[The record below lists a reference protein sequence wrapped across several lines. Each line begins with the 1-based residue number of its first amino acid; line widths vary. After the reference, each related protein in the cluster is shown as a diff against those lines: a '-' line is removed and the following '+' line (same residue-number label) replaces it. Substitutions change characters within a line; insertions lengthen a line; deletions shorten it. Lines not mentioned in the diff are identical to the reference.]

1 METHVSGYGLL
12 SRYRSELMGLAML
25 WVMLFHA
32 YRLRFGVPPL
42 DGFKAAGFAGVD
54 IFLLLSGMGLYV
66 SLSRT
71 LLGGRLSV
79 YYGRRVSRIL
89 PAYWLV
95 MGPYSLWLR
104 VHGRV
109 SLTTA
114 AWSLST
120 LHYWFHIPG
129 AFNWYVP
136 ALLAFY
142 LLSPLFF
149 QMFRRCR
156 YPLALAAL
164 PVSYGLYRLSIPL
177 GLNYTEDFLY
187 RLPTFALGCFAGRC
201 VTEQRP
207 LTRRHAAVWTLL
219 AACGVLLL
227 TLLYAR
233 VLYINLCY
241 IMISL
246 LMPLCLLLGWLL
258 NRLRGGRLRSFLRL
272 LGENSLEI
280 YLLNVVFTREFDT
293 LAPLLDRGP
302 GHLFYYLSGWAL
314 NILLALALHHWIEAA
329 RTRLTALR
337 QPLLKP

>member
-1 METHVSGYGLL
+1 M
-12 SRYRSELMGLAML
+12 
-25 WVMLFHA
+25 
-32 YRLRFGVPPL
+32 
-42 DGFKAAGFAGVD
+42 
-54 IFLLLSGMGLYV
+54 
-66 SLSRT
+66 
-71 LLGGRLSV
+71 
-79 YYGRRVSRIL
+79 SRIL

-95 MGPYSLWLR
+95 VGAYSLWLLAC
-104 VHGRV
+104 GRI
-109 SLTTA
+109 SPATA
-114 AWSLST
+114 VWNLSA
-120 LHYWFHIPG
+120 LYYWFHIPG

-136 ALLAFY
+136 ALLSFY

-149 QMFRRCR
+149 RMFRRCR
-156 YPLALAAL
+156 YPLALALAAL

-201 VTEQRP
+201 LVENRP

-337 QPLLKP
+337 RPLLKP